1 MYNLLLSLNM
11 DSRLHVIGIGNAMVD
26 AIIPSTKKDILSHGL
41 NRDSMNLIDEDLKNK
56 LHNNYQIKEMVGGGS
71 LGNSMFGI
79 TSFGGNG
86 SFIGKIKEDK
96 IGKYLQEDMIQEG
109 LKFPL
114 GFTSPD
120 VSTGCCTI
128 FVEEDGTRTM
138 CTYLG
143 AGTLIGP
150 DDINE
155 KNIKNHQVAYLEGY
169 LWDNEKAKQAMKK
182 MVDICKDDQQKIAFT
197 LSDLF
202 CVDRH
207 RDSFKELIENNVDI
221 LFGNQEEFSSMVNSK
236 TLEDGVDYAKS
247 LKILSILTLA
257 EKGSLIIAN
266 DQVIEVNSKPV
277 SKVVDTT
284 GAGDLYAA
292 GFLYGITH
300 QKNYE
305 ECGHFASLAAA
316 EVISHFGARPK
327 IKLSSLI

>member
-1 MYNLLLSLNM
+1 MNA
-11 DSRLHVIGIGNAMVD
+11 RLDIIGIGNAMVD
-26 AIIPSTKKDILSHGL
+26 AIIPSTKEDVLINGI
-41 NRDSMNLIDEDLKNK
+41 NRDSMNLIDEQVKNN
-56 LHNNYQIKEMVGGGS
+56 LHDKYLVKEMIGGGS

-96 IGKYLQEDMIQEG
+96 IGNYLQQDMVQEG
-109 LKFPL
+109 LRFPL
-114 GFTSPD
+114 GFTSPN

-150 DDINE
+150 EDIKE
-155 KNIKNHQVAYLEGY
+155 EDIKNHQIAYLEGY
-169 LWDNEKAKQAMKK
+169 LWDNEKAKKAMKK
-182 MVDICKDDQQKIAFT
+182 MIDICKADHQKIAFT

-207 RDSFKELIENNVDI
+207 RNSFKELIVNDVDI
-221 LFGNQEEFSSMVNSK
+221 LFGNQDEFSAMVNSK
-236 TLEDGVDYAKS
+236 NLDDGITYAKS
-247 LKILSILTLA
+247 LNNLSILTLA
-257 EKGSLIIAN
+257 EKGSLIIVN
-266 DQVIEVNSKPV
+266 NEVIEITAEPV
-277 SKVVDTT
+277 KKVVDTT

-292 GFLYGITH
+292 GFLYGLTH
-300 QKNYE
+300 QKNYQE
-305 ECGHFASLAAA
+305 SGHLASIASA

-327 IKLSSLI
+327 VKLSSLI

>member
-1 MYNLLLSLNM
+1 MN
-11 DSRLHVIGIGNAMVD
+11 SRLDVIGIGNAMVD
-26 AIIPSTKKDILSHGL
+26 AIIPSTKEDVLKNGI
-41 NRDSMNLIDEDLKNK
+41 NRDSMNLIDEQIKNN
-56 LHNNYQIKEMVGGGS
+56 LHDKYSIKEMIGGGS

-96 IGKYLQEDMIQEG
+96 IGNYLQQDMVQEG
-109 LKFPL
+109 LRFPL
-114 GFTSPD
+114 GFSSPN

-150 DDINE
+150 EDIKE
-155 KNIKNHQVAYLEGY
+155 EDIKNHQIAYLEGY
-169 LWDNEKAKQAMKK
+169 LWDNEKAKKAMKK
-182 MVDICKDDQQKIAFT
+182 MINICKADHQKIAFT

-207 RDSFKELIENNVDI
+207 RDSFKELIINDVDI
-221 LFGNQEEFSSMVNSK
+221 LFGNQDEFSSMVNSK
-236 TLEDGVDYAKS
+236 NLDDGITYAKS
-247 LKILSILTLA
+247 LNNLSVLTLA

-266 DQVIEVNSKPV
+266 NEVIEIAAQSIN
-277 SKVVDTT
+277 KVVDTT

-292 GFLYGITH
+292 GFLYGLTH
-300 QKNYE
+300 QKNYQE
-305 ECGHFASLAAA
+305 SGHLASIASA
-316 EVISHFGARPK
+316 EIISHFGARPK
-327 IKLSSLI
+327 VKLSSLI

>member
-1 MYNLLLSLNM
+1 MNA
-11 DSRLHVIGIGNAMVD
+11 RLDVIGIGNAMVD
-26 AIIPSTKKDILSHGL
+26 AIIPSTKEDILKNGII
-41 NRDSMNLIDEDLKNK
+41 RDSMNLIDEQVKKN
-56 LHNNYQIKEMVGGGS
+56 LHDKYSIKEMIGGGS

-96 IGKYLQEDMIQEG
+96 IGKYLQQDMVQEG
-109 LKFPL
+109 LRFPL
-114 GFTSPD
+114 GFTSPN

-150 DDINE
+150 EDIKE
-155 KNIKNHQVAYLEGY
+155 EDIKNHQIAYLEGY
-169 LWDNEKAKQAMKK
+169 LWDNEKAKKAMKK
-182 MVDICKDDQQKIAFT
+182 MVDICKADHQKIAFT

-207 RDSFKELIENNVDI
+207 RNSFKELIANDVDI
-221 LFGNQEEFSSMVNSK
+221 LFGNQDEFSAMVNSK
-236 TLEDGVDYAKS
+236 NLDDGITYAKS
-247 LKILSILTLA
+247 LNNLSILTLA

-266 DQVIEVNSKPV
+266 NKVMEITAEPV
-277 SKVVDTT
+277 KKIVDTT

-292 GFLYGITH
+292 GFLYGLTH
-300 QKNYE
+300 SKSYQESGYL
-305 ECGHFASLAAA
+305 ASIASA

-327 IKLSSLI
+327 VKLSSLI